1 MAATT
6 EGKTCRSLLKHVHHS
21 CDESLTNC
29 FTDTADSNIT
39 ESPNDTLSSAIRRV
53 ICGDDAS
60 DPLNALLYNLIEGNT
75 PPALA
80 AADLLTT
87 ARKSPDIESYFSHL
101 TAQIISLAS
110 QYPLFHPDFVS
121 LIASI
126 MYSAADFSF
135 EIRASFVKVFSTGI
149 GDLTQSNYGHLFEAE
164 QRCRNPR
171 LGEEH
176 INLNRFIAR
185 LLSALGE
192 PRKPG
197 EGVTQVQDALFILST
212 ALEDHASSHKL
223 PNVDIPAAAQ
233 YMIHAGGVVFSQCE
247 KGSVRLLSFPISAAS
262 SSYSSFIILS
272 LARDQTSLPFLG
284 S

>member
-1 MAATT
+1 M
-6 EGKTCRSLLKHVHHS
+6 LLFAQRS
-21 CDESLTNC
+21 CDESLTHC
-29 FTDTADSNIT
+29 FTDTADSKIT
-39 ESPNDTLSSAIRRV
+39 ESPDDTLSSAIRRV

-75 PPALA
+75 TPALA

-87 ARKSPDIESYFSHL
+87 ARKSPDLESHFSDL
-101 TAQIISLAS
+101 TAQTISLAS
-110 QYPLFHPDFVS
+110 QYPLFHIHLVD

-126 MYSAADFSF
+126 MYPAADFSF

-247 KGSVRLLSFPISAAS
+247 KGSVRLPSFPLPAA
-262 SSYSSFIILS
+262 SSYSSFVILS
-272 LARDQTSLPFLG
+272 LAREQTSLPF
-284 S
+284 SKN